1 MQNHATV
8 VGIRPEAAS
17 EVKNGLE
24 SGARGLSV
32 AMGTLCVLVR
42 GSEVTQARVVFT
54 AQPTVH

>member
-17 EVKNGLE
+17 EVKNRLE

-32 AMGTLCVLVR
+32 VMGTLCVLVR
-42 GSEVTQARVVFT
+42 GSEVTQARVFFT
-54 AQPTVH
+54 AQPPVR